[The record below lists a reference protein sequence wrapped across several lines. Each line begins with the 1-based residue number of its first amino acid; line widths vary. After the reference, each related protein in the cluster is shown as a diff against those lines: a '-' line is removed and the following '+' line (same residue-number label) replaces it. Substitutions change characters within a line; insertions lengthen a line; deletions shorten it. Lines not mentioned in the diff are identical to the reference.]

1 MPARPTA
8 SVQWAWLSLFHSESR
23 TWDLPTRTRL
33 KWQAH
38 PWGAQAG
45 SQPSQLLRS
54 ICPGLLTAS
63 AKALRTRSLFF
74 SASYPGPLVLEF
86 RAHPTQED
94 HSSRFRALRH
104 LQRVHMELWQMGHTR
119 GRGRQATQWGEAG
132 RRWGAWRAGHTR
144 GRGRP
149 AMGGTDRHPR
159 GPWQTGDRG
168 LQMSTPLPHPCPQTT
183 DSPVPGPGDP
193 CSLFTVLG

>member
-119 GRGRQATQWGEAG
+119 GRGRQATQWGTAG
-132 RRWGAWRAGHTR
+132 RRWGAWQAGDGGAWHMGHTR
-144 GRGRP
+144 GRGGQATR
-149 AMGGTDRHPR
+149 GGVAGRR
-159 GPWQTGDRG
+159 WGGQTGTQGGHGRQVTEG
-168 LQMSTPLPHPCPQTT
+168 CR
-183 DSPVPGPGDP
+183 
-193 CSLFTVLG
+193 

>member
-45 SQPSQLLRS
+45 SQPSQLLCS

-119 GRGRQATQWGEAG
+119 GRGR
-132 RRWGAWRAGHTR
+132 RWRGVAHGPHEGAWQAGD
-144 GRGRP
+144 G
-149 AMGGTDRHPR
+149 
-159 GPWQTGDRG
+159 GDRQAPKG
-168 LQMSTPLPHPCPQTT
+168 AMA
-183 DSPVPGPGDP
+183 DR
-193 CSLFTVLG
+193 